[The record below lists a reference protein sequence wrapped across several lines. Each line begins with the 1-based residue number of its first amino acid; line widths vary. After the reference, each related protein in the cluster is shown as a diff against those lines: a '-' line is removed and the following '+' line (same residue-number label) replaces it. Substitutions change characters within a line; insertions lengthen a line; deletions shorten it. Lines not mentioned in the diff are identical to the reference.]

1 MLRWPPPAILLQR
14 RARYDCKVVT
24 ELPALRALLYTLLV
38 GVVRAVKVT
47 KGAANRSTTAVPSTA
62 TRETRVTGSAR
73 AVLRTACVA

>member
-24 ELPALRALLYTLLV
+24 ELPTLRALLYTLLV

-47 KGAANRSTTAVPSTA
+47 KGLQTVQLLQYHALQ
-62 TRETRVTGSAR
+62 RVKP
-73 AVLRTACVA
+73 V